1 MPSRTSARRGA
12 SRRGAARVAR
22 LPHGAVRHRVRLGA
36 GTDVHV
42 VEWPAGPA
50 AAGTTAEGVTVVLAH
65 GWTLSHASWLP
76 VVELLRARYG
86 VRVVAFDQPGH
97 GLSAAEPR
105 TPTVHELGD
114 VLHRVLTA
122 VAPTGPLVLAGHS
135 MGGMTIMAWAADHA
149 DELAARVR
157 GAVFVATSAKVGED
171 RARVPLERALM
182 RASARAPRVAPGRL
196 MSTRAQTRLLYGRGT
211 ARETVV
217 PGVTLIRSTSLPTL
231 GRYFLALQQHD
242 ETAALQH
249 LGAVPTHVLVGTAD
263 RLTPVT
269 DARALADGIRGAR
282 LSVLPGLGH
291 MLTYEAPDAVA
302 DAIGEL
308 LTDG

>member
-1 MPSRTSARRGA
+1 MPSRTPARRGT
-12 SRRGAARVAR
+12 SRTTR
-22 LPHGAVRHRVRLGA
+22 LPDGAVRHRVRLGE

-42 VEWPAGPA
+42 VEWPATA
-50 AAGTTAEGVTVVLAH
+50 TAAGTAAEGCTVVLAH

-76 VVELLRARYG
+76 VVQLIRSRFG

-97 GLSAAEPR
+97 GLSTPESR
-105 TPTVHELGD
+105 VPTVHDLGE
-114 VLHRVLTA
+114 VLHRVLRA

-149 DELAARVR
+149 DELASRVR
-157 GAVFVATSAKVGED
+157 GVVLVATSAKVDAD
-171 RARVPLERALM
+171 RVRLPLERALM

-211 ARETVV
+211 AREAVV
-217 PGVTLIRSTSLPTL
+217 PGVTLIRNTSLPTL

-249 LGAVPTHVLVGTAD
+249 LGAVPTRVLVGSAD
-263 RLTPVT
+263 RLTPVSH
-269 DARALADGIRGAR
+269 ARALTDGIRGAH
-282 LSVLPGLGH
+282 LTVLPGRGH
-291 MLTYEAPDAVA
+291 MLTYEAPDVVA
-302 DAIGEL
+302 DAIGDSL
-308 LTDG
+308 SAG